1 MATRIFDR
9 ETLLDLTVNVVP
21 LVIIAFFVVAF
32 LVVNPW
38 GVDPLASG
46 IQFAL
51 LLAPFVLLA
60 ILTYLSGKAIAG
72 DEKRSPVYVPG
83 QATIPG
89 AKPIGGDESESA
101 GAAAPEALEA
111 DDADGAGDA
120 ETGTEAETD
129 PDPDAA
135 GANADA
141 TKPAED

>member
-9 ETLLDLTVNVVP
+9 ETLLDLTVNIVP
-21 LVIIAFFVVAF
+21 LAIMAFFVVVF

-72 DEKRSPVYVPG
+72 DET
-83 QATIPG
+83 A
-89 AKPIGGDESESA
+89 ESA
-101 GAAAPEALEA
+101 ETEAEAAALEA
-111 DDADGAGDA
+111 GEDGVDGNAEGETADGRAADP
-120 ETGTEAETD
+120 EPTTED
-129 PDPDAA
+129 
-135 GANADA
+135 
-141 TKPAED
+141 

>member
-9 ETLLDLTVNVVP
+9 ETLLDLTVNIVP
-21 LVIIAFFVVAF
+21 LAIMAFFVVVF

-72 DEKRSPVYVPG
+72 DEKRAPVYVPG

-89 AKPIGGDESESA
+89 AKPIHGDETAESA
-101 GAAAPEALEA
+101 ETETGALEA
-111 DDADGAGDA
+111 GEDGVDGDA
-120 ETGTEAETD
+120 EGETADGTDGADGRAAD
-129 PDPDAA
+129 PEP
-135 GANADA
+135 
-141 TKPAED
+141 TTED

>member
-9 ETLLDLTVNVVP
+9 ETLLDLTVNIVP
-21 LVIIAFFVVAF
+21 LAIMAFFVVVF

-60 ILTYLSGKAIAG
+60 ILTYISGKAIAG
-72 DEKRSPVYVPG
+72 DEKRAPVYVPG

-89 AKPIGGDESESA
+89 AKPIHGEGTAESA
-101 GAAAPEALEA
+101 ETEAEALEA
-111 DDADGAGDA
+111 GEDGVDGNAEGETADGTDGADGRAADP
-120 ETGTEAETD
+120 EPTTED
-129 PDPDAA
+129 
-135 GANADA
+135 
-141 TKPAED
+141 

>member
-9 ETLLDLTVNVVP
+9 ETLLDLTVNIVP
-21 LVIIAFFVVAF
+21 LAIMAFFVVVF

-72 DEKRSPVYVPG
+72 DEKRAPVYVPG

-89 AKPIGGDESESA
+89 AKPIHGDETAESA
-101 GAAAPEALEA
+101 ETEAEAAALEA
-111 DDADGAGDA
+111 GEDGVDGNAEGETADGRAADP
-120 ETGTEAETD
+120 EPTTED
-129 PDPDAA
+129 
-135 GANADA
+135 
-141 TKPAED
+141 